1 MYQGLCSFL
10 ELSGF
15 KSSLHAVL
23 LLCRTCLFEDMPS
36 TVKYCFCVK
45 VFAFSSVN
53 ARSSIRIN
61 TPKKATCSLLAF
73 NIFEELVIFI
83 SPAFCLCNILP
94 LIPIYVLSSIAYYSL
109 FISVILAGLKK
120 KLLLVLINSC
130 TYPVKINNFLSL

>member
-94 LIPIYVLSSIAYYSL
+94 LIPIYVVSSIAYYSL
-109 FISVILAGLKK
+109 FISIILAGLKK